1 MARAAARR
9 LELADRWRKIQ
20 EDEEAEDDG
29 EPSEAKHSRL
39 IRAKEECWIDLVFG
53 HRNRLMYNGFSHSY
67 NFLVNL
73 PEEEHIWCGYA
84 DIMGPF
90 LETFH
95 GFFDDE
101 DESSSLR
108 IIWRRVS
115 QELGI
120 CTQCVCEHHQGQEFF
135 NTEYRSDTV
144 DPLLKVLHLLDEERV
159 TEHLTQ
165 INAKIQRKEYDPSCH
180 GAEVVS
186 IMFEVLMYPALLD
199 DQSLANQFQMFIET
213 IDESYEVSLST
224 NQQYPGAYALL
235 FFKSCKARAIGLR
248 LARSMGKLR
257 RAVDLDP
264 LQPLLQKYINFLE
277 TEVLPSTSEHP
288 RPRVQL
294 RRADI
299 WLGFKSLLGFLEAP
313 AFEDGILEKYPVFL
327 SIVLNHVSDDRSD
340 LSCAVSC
347 LKASFE
353 MLGKCA
359 MIFCYLSCLQE
370 TYQPDTL
377 IVSLEALQDGE
388 HEKQRRNILYFLL
401 HQVTRSS
408 NFSAL
413 MRKNATKIALLIVQR
428 GYTMSPPCPPSECAH
443 MWGPSLI
450 SSIEDT
456 SLHSSLRQPA
466 FDLINIVI
474 ISDASALIS
483 YKQKYEHVPKSDVR
497 NSIVF
502 IDDDDE
508 LPFSHDAGEKNQ
520 SCWNDFSVLNKLTC
534 RECNDWKCIP
544 LLWYLTMVQL
554 EPAKLPIAFSKAVF
568 WALSHISVLE
578 PELTRES
585 LGPVNAWLSSH
596 AREVSST
603 FTWQVPNGA
612 DDGGDGKDCINSLKV
627 SQFCTLL
634 LKMFKRLAIHV
645 MTQIEQRG
653 LQKQWSWEPMMAESL
668 VLALVD
674 HNDNTRQVGRAILE
688 HVSQSKGLTSGLQ
701 FLCSSA
707 SSLFAVFLGLRYAV
721 KMVETR
727 SILTYFHS
735 FHHLF
740 FVICKLFKEVVA
752 QKPSVAQ
759 PAKPSEGGFLRQSY
773 SSVQISSPEHV
784 VDITNWE
791 KFCTLVSTTLW
802 PFISTCLREG
812 ETLICDK
819 QCQISC
825 VRLLELIPLVYERF
839 NTYCRTQS
847 CCTMTI
853 VPDITDISWL
863 FHLVH
868 WGKSSL
874 VITRHW
880 KQCMLSLVK
889 ELKSS
894 YSNHQHYVEDLDDMI
909 SHDAVNIGE
918 LEERI
923 SNLKLALSKEA
934 PVKATRRGSIDL
946 PIFTEPVDYPSSIS
960 HALQERNTSR
970 DSFLNIESTK
980 PSHASDIQEII
991 LLSDSEENTTSVDVS
1006 SEEVLSSVMDNDASI
1021 ASGMLKDVKPP
1032 GKKILTDGHASL
1044 RPVSTDNSTNVAS
1057 KGFAGM
1063 KKQGVLVNV
1072 NDNSLLPKT
1081 VKTSVTPASQPLRP
1095 NLSSAKEKN
1104 KSIFRDIS
1112 DDEDDPLE
1120 SRSSI
1125 VSSKGFGGLKKQG
1138 VPVNANNNSLLPKI
1152 VKTSATPVA
1161 QPVRPNLSSDKEKFK
1176 SIFRDISDDED
1187 DPLDHALDN
1196 SRRPQ
1201 LVSRKPSILVP
1212 KRQVVQLP
1220 LPAEKRL
1227 GSGSMITSSRRLQP
1241 PKLSSWFK
1249 NILEMDYFAIVGLS
1263 SSEIVK
1269 KSALKEIPVCF
1280 DSQAQ
1285 YVEIFQPLVLEEF
1298 KAQMQNAYVE
1308 TPPDDMICGCI
1319 SILSVER
1326 VDEFIIVR
1334 GRPENSESIKFKGCI
1349 ENDLIL
1355 LTKDPLK
1362 TSGQQVHVLGKV
1374 ERRENDKNKKLIFV
1388 IKFFLSNDNAR
1399 LNKVKRLLVERSKWF
1414 LNRVMSMTPQ
1424 IREFSALSSLNDIPV
1439 LPAIL
1444 NPVSWAASY
1453 HDSGNVYLDKLSH
1466 PMLEVLK
1473 LSYNDSQLHAVSVAI
1488 GSTKNQTKF
1497 DLSLIQ
1503 GPPDNSYKLPRNES
1517 MDRADFSKPR
1527 TKISQSA
1534 AVTRAWQ
1541 DAALAKQ
1548 LINQRESPRMT
1559 ERLLKGRALVCAQSN
1574 AAVDE
1579 LVSRLSEGLYGS
1591 DGKLYKPY
1599 IVRVGNAKT
1608 VHSNSM
1614 PFFID
1619 TLVEQRLSDELKTNN
1634 DGNLSDAESSSSLR
1648 AKLEKVTDRIR
1659 YYESRR
1665 KLIEAD
1671 KKENDSPVVPEGDE
1685 VDDVSDEAL
1694 AGKLNFL
1701 YAQKRKV
1708 SAELASAHA
1717 REKKIADEN
1726 KFLKHKVRKSI
1737 LGEAEI
1743 IVTTLSGC
1751 GGDIYGICSE
1761 NASSN
1766 KYGNFSEHAL
1776 FDVVVIDEAAQA
1788 LEPATLIPLQL
1799 LKSRGTKCIMVG
1811 DPKQLP
1817 ATVMSGLASK
1827 FLYECSMFERLQR
1840 AGYPVIM
1847 LTKQYRMNPEISRFP
1862 SLHFYDN
1869 KLLDGAKVV
1878 EKSASFHDHYCLGP
1892 YKFFDVADGRENCG
1906 RNSAT
1911 QSLCNEF
1918 EADAA
1923 VELLKLFRSRYS
1935 AEFASRKIGIITPY
1949 RSQLFLLRSRFTSS
1963 FGPEIVAEMEINTV
1977 DGFQGREVDILV
1989 LSTVRASI
1997 SSGDR
2002 HQTGEARSIGF
2013 VADVRRMNVALT
2025 RARLSLWIVG
2035 NARTLQTNSHWGSLV
2050 QNAKERDLFI
2060 SVKRPYG
2067 LIFEKVH
2074 PTSKDSHSTYRSCH
2088 TNHLKQKNNEK
2099 IAMTSSQRSD
2109 ARLQKEQATRASR
2122 NVEKQGKSLP
2132 TEQSKSASRWDQKVP
2147 KVQESIV
2154 RSKEEES
2161 EKKNDDLRTAKHSLE
2176 QNTDENSVPRKQRAG
2191 KRSTFHNGNHLELSK
2206 SLVMD
2211 SQEGSSVRGQVE
2223 SNQPMEQ
2230 NVCKETNKTSF
2241 NQDSIQSSHVR
2252 IHNKDKKNASQ
2263 NNGMGTKDLPK
2274 CDIGF
2279 KSAGKNDDAS
2289 PPAHADLQK
2298 LIQKAKGARK
2308 FSEKPRSDNSNKVD
2322 ISLRHGKDLVQANQ
2336 EDGACLPTD
2345 ADMRIVSKSKKVRK
2359 FSEKPRPG
2367 NSNQVNPSEK
2377 PRSDSSKQVNIS
2389 LKHGKSLGQANQ
2401 DDGACPPTDV
2411 DTKMV
2416 NKAKRVRKFSEK
2428 PRSGN
2433 STEVDPSLSSQFA
2446 EASSHMPESKKSQTN
2461 NLASKKDLI
2470 AARKRQREDVESLL
2484 SSGFIPSKKP
2494 LMHPAKKKN

>member
-1 MARAAARR
+1 
-9 LELADRWRKIQ
+9 
-20 EDEEAEDDG
+20 
-29 EPSEAKHSRL
+29 
-39 IRAKEECWIDLVFG
+39 
-53 HRNRLMYNGFSHSY
+53 
-67 NFLVNL
+67 
-73 PEEEHIWCGYA
+73 
-84 DIMGPF
+84 MGPF

-95 GFFDDE
+95 GFFNDE
-101 DESSSLR
+101 DDNSSLR
-108 IIWRRVS
+108 IIWKRIS

-120 CTQCVCEHHQGQEFF
+120 CTQCVCEHHQGQGFF
-135 NTEYRSDTV
+135 DTEYRPDTV
-144 DPLLKVLHLLDEERV
+144 DPLLKVLRLLDEERV
-159 TEHLTQ
+159 TEHLAQ

-213 IDESYEVSLST
+213 IDESYELSLST

-235 FFKSCKARAIGLR
+235 FLKSCKARAIGLR

-257 RAVDLDP
+257 RAVDLEP
-264 LQPLLQKYINFLE
+264 LQPLMQKYINFLE
-277 TEVLPSTSEHP
+277 AEVLPSTSEYS
-288 RPRVQL
+288 RPRVHL
-294 RRADI
+294 KRADI

-313 AFEDGILEKYPVFL
+313 AYEDGILEKYPVFL
-327 SIVLNHVSDDRSD
+327 NIVLNHVSDDRSD

-353 MLGKCA
+353 MLGCKLWLRTTLSPGVMRNTLLGHCFHTRDEKSHKE
-359 MIFCYLSCLQE
+359 IFDLFLPFLQ
-370 TYQPDTL
+370 
-377 IVSLEALQDGE
+377 SLEALQDGE

-408 NFSAL
+408 NFSVL

-456 SLHSSLRQPA
+456 SLHGSLRQPA
-466 FDLINIVI
+466 LGLIYIVI

-483 YKQKYEHVPKSDVR
+483 YNLKYEAVTKVNIS
-497 NSIVF
+497 NSIMF
-502 IDDDDE
+502 ADDDDE
-508 LPFSHDAGEKNQ
+508 LPFSNDAEEKYQ

-534 RECNDWKCIP
+534 QECKDWKCIP

-554 EPAKLPIAFSKAVF
+554 EPSKLPIAFSKAVL
-568 WALSHISVLE
+568 WGLSHISILE
-578 PELTRES
+578 PGLATES
-585 LGPVNAWLSSH
+585 LMPVNAWLSLH
-596 AREVSST
+596 AGEVSPT

-612 DDGGDGKDCINSLKV
+612 DDGGDGKDCLNTLKV

-634 LKMFKRLAIHV
+634 LRIFKRLAVHV

-668 VLALVD
+668 ILALVD
-674 HNDNTRQVGRAILE
+674 HNDNVRQVGRAILE
-688 HVSQSKGLTSGLQ
+688 HVSQSRGLTSGLQ

-707 SSLFAVFLGLRYAV
+707 SSLSSVFLGLRYAV
-721 KMVETR
+721 QLVETR
-727 SILTYFHS
+727 SVLADFHS

-740 FVICKLFKEVVA
+740 FVVCKLFKEVVA

-773 SSVQISSPEHV
+773 SSVLIRPPEHV
-784 VDITNWE
+784 VDITNWQ
-791 KFCTLVSTTLW
+791 KFCTLLSATLW
-802 PFISTCLREG
+802 PLISTCLRG
-812 ETLICDK
+812 EELVCTK

-825 VRLLELIPLVYERF
+825 VRLLELLPLVYEGV
-839 NTYCRTQS
+839 NSYCRTQS
-847 CCTMTI
+847 CSMMTM
-853 VPDITDISWL
+853 VLDLTDIAWL

-874 VITRHW
+874 PVIIRHW
-880 KQCMLSLVK
+880 KQCMLSISK
-889 ELKSS
+889 ELKGS
-894 YSNHQHYVEDLDDMI
+894 YSGTSQRYIEDLDDII
-909 SHDAVNIGE
+909 SHDAVNIDE

-934 PVKATRRGSIDL
+934 PAKTKKRGLIDAPMFKEPIVKVPS
-946 PIFTEPVDYPSSIS
+946 PIN
-960 HALQERNTSR
+960 HAVQERHTGR
-970 DSFLNIESTK
+970 DNVVNVESTE
-980 PSHASDIQEII
+980 PSHAPDIQEII
-991 LLSDSEENTTSVDVS
+991 LLSDNEENLPAADVS
-1006 SEEVLSSVMDNDASI
+1006 SEEVLSSVMDNDAST
-1021 ASGMLKDVKPP
+1021 ASNMLKEVKPLEQRM
-1032 GKKILTDGHASL
+1032 LTDDRHVSL
-1044 RPVSTDNSTNVAS
+1044 KLQISSLVSNISPSSRPVSKD
-1057 KGFAGM
+1057 
-1063 KKQGVLVNV
+1063 
-1072 NDNSLLPKT
+1072 
-1081 VKTSVTPASQPLRP
+1081 
-1095 NLSSAKEKN
+1095 
-1104 KSIFRDIS
+1104 
-1112 DDEDDPLE
+1112 

-1125 VSSKGFGGLKKQG
+1125 AASKGLGGMKKPG
-1138 VPVNANNNSLLPKI
+1138 VPVNANNNSRLPKTAKSS
-1152 VKTSATPVA
+1152 VTATS
-1161 QPVRPNLSSDKEKFK
+1161 QPSRPNFSSDTEKFK

-1196 SRRPQ
+1196 CRRPQ
-1201 LVSRKPSILVP
+1201 HLSAKPSIVVP

-1220 LPAEKRL
+1220 LLAGKRL
-1227 GSGSMITSSRRLQP
+1227 GSGSMVTSSRRLQP
-1241 PKLSSWFK
+1241 PKLGSWFK
-1249 NILEMDYFAIVGLS
+1249 SILEMDYFAVVGLS

-1269 KSALKEIPVCF
+1269 KAALKEIPVCF

-1298 KAQMQNAYVE
+1298 KAQLQNAYVE
-1308 TPPDDMICGCI
+1308 TPPDDMMCGCM

-1326 VDEFIIVR
+1326 VDEFLIVR
-1334 GRPENSESIKFKGCI
+1334 GRPENSESVKFKSCT

-1362 TSGQQVHVLGKV
+1362 NSGHQVHVLGKV
-1374 ERRENDKNKKLIFV
+1374 ERRETDKNKALIFV

-1444 NPVSWAASY
+1444 NPVSCAANY
-1453 HDSGNVYLDKLSH
+1453 HESGKVYLDRLAH
-1466 PMLEVLK
+1466 PMRKVLK
-1473 LSYNDSQLHAVSVAI
+1473 SLYNGSQLQAVSIAI
-1488 GSTKNQTKF
+1488 GSASSKTKF

-1503 GPPDNSYKLPRNES
+1503 GPPGTGKTRTIVAIVSALLSLHADNSYKLPRNDPIDS
-1517 MDRADFSKPR
+1517 ADFAKPR
-1527 TKISQSA
+1527 AKISQSA
-1534 AVTRAWQ
+1534 AITRAWQ

-1548 LINQRESPRMT
+1548 QLKDSQRESPRMT
-1559 ERLLKGRALVCAQSN
+1559 ERLPRGRALICAQSN

-1579 LVSRLSEGLYGS
+1579 LVSRLSEGLYGA
-1591 DGKLYKPY
+1591 DGKLYRPY

-1634 DGNLSDAESSSSLR
+1634 DGKNSSDAESSSSLR
-1648 AKLEKVTDRIR
+1648 AQLEKVVDRIR
-1659 YYESRR
+1659 CYESRR

-1671 KKENDSPVVPEGDE
+1671 KGENGSSVPDE
-1685 VDDVSDEAL
+1685 DEIGEISDEAL
-1694 AGKLNFL
+1694 GGKLNFL

-1708 SAELASAHA
+1708 SAELATAHA
-1717 REKKIADEN
+1717 REKKIANEN
-1726 KFLKHKVRKSI
+1726 KFLKHKVRRSI

-1751 GGDIYGICSE
+1751 GGDIYGVCSE
-1761 NASSN
+1761 TASSN

-1811 DPKQLP
+1811 DPRQLP

-1847 LTKQYRMNPEISRFP
+1847 LTKQYRMHPEISRFP
-1862 SLHFYDN
+1862 SLHFYEN
-1869 KLLDGAKVV
+1869 KLLDGAKMDD
-1878 EKSASFHDHYCLGP
+1878 KSAPFHDHNYLGP
-1892 YKFFDVADGRENCG
+1892 YMFFDIVDGREYCG
-1906 RNSAT
+1906 RNAAT

-1923 VELLKLFRSRYS
+1923 LQILTFLKNRYPS
-1935 AEFASRKIGIITPY
+1935 EFSSMKIGIITPY
-1949 RSQLFLLRSRFTSS
+1949 RSQLSLLRSRFTSF

-2002 HQTGEARSIGF
+2002 HHTGETRSIGF

-2035 NARTLQTNSHWGSLV
+2035 NARTLQTNSHWDSLI
-2050 QNAKERDLFI
+2050 QNSKERKLFI

-2067 LIFEKVH
+2067 SMFENVH
-2074 PTSKDSHSTYRSCH
+2074 PYSKDIHGITRSYH
-2088 TNHLKQKNNEK
+2088 TSHLKQKENEK

-2109 ARLQKEQATRASR
+2109 ARFRKEQLSHAAR
-2122 NVEKQGKSLP
+2122 NVEKEGKSLP
-2132 TEQSKSASRWDQKVP
+2132 NEQLKRASHGDQKVP
-2147 KVQESIV
+2147 KAQESIV
-2154 RSKEEES
+2154 RKSSEES
-2161 EKKNDDLRTAKHSLE
+2161 EKQNDNLRAAKCSSE
-2176 QNTDENSVPRKQRAG
+2176 QNIDQHSMLRKQREG
-2191 KRSTFHNGNHLELSK
+2191 KKSSVHNDNHLELSK
-2206 SLVMD
+2206 SLATGD
-2211 SQEGSSVRGQVE
+2211 YHECKE
-2223 SNQPMEQ
+2223 LNKPMEQ
-2230 NVCKETNKTSF
+2230 NVCKETNKASSNQGSF
-2241 NQDSIQSSHVR
+2241 QNSKVR
-2252 IHNKDKKNASQ
+2252 IHRKDKNNGSQ
-2263 NNGMGTKDLPK
+2263 NNDTGAIKGSSKHDVNL
-2274 CDIGF
+2274 
-2279 KSAGKNDDAS
+2279 KSAGKKDDVS
-2289 PPAHADLQK
+2289 PTAHPDLQK
-2298 LIQKAKGARK
+2298 LIQKAKGPRK
-2308 FSEKPRSDNSNKVD
+2308 FSEKPRCDNSNQVD
-2322 ISLRHGKDLVQANQ
+2322 LLLKHDEALDPANKN
-2336 EDGACLPTD
+2336 DGARSQTY
-2345 ADMRIVSKSKKVRK
+2345 ADMKKIVNKAEGVTK
-2359 FSEKPRPG
+2359 FSEQPRSG
-2367 NSNQVNPSEK
+2367 NSNQV
-2377 PRSDSSKQVNIS
+2377 DS
-2389 LKHGKSLGQANQ
+2389 
-2401 DDGACPPTDV
+2401 
-2411 DTKMV
+2411 
-2416 NKAKRVRKFSEK
+2416 
-2428 PRSGN
+2428 
-2433 STEVDPSLSSQFA
+2433 SLSSHFD
-2446 EASSHMPESKKSQTN
+2446 EASSHMPKLKKSQAT
-2461 NLASKKDLI
+2461 NLALTNKKHLI

-2484 SSGFIPSKKP
+2484 PSALISSKKP
-2494 LMHPAKKKN
+2494 SLTRPTKKQK